1 MSFEVWLAFTL
12 ISAANIV
19 TPGPAI
25 LNTIRR
31 AAQLGFKRCLPTIAV
46 NAVGLFVAGFAC
58 AFGIAALVLASEW
71 LWFLFRCAGVLY
83 LVYLGLRLILV
94 RETLD
99 LAPSASARPSVSTTG
114 LFLEAFT
121 LAVSNPKAVLF
132 FVATFP
138 QVIQADLSVAPQ
150 ALVLVSTYSAISFA
164 SLTTYAALAELLRAR
179 LLTQSRY
186 RGFRVFSG
194 IVLLGFAGNLAKE
207 VW

>member
-1 MSFEVWLAFTL
+1 MSFEAWLAFAL

-31 AAQLGFKRCLPTIAV
+31 AAQLGFKQCLPTIAA
-46 NAVGLFVAGFAC
+46 NAVGLAVAGFAC
-58 AFGIAALVLASEW
+58 AFGVAAFVLASEW
-71 LWFLFRCAGVLY
+71 LWFLFRWAGVLY
-83 LVYLGLRLILV
+83 LAYLGLRLIFV

-99 LAPSASARPSVSTTG
+99 LGPSTSARPSVSTTA

-132 FVATFP
+132 FVAIFP
-138 QVIQADLSVAPQ
+138 QVIQPGLSAAPQ
-150 ALVLVSTYSAISFA
+150 AVVLVSTYSAISLA
-164 SLTTYAALAELLRAR
+164 SLTTYAALAGLLRAR

-186 RGFRVFSG
+186 RGFRVLSG
-194 IVLLGFAGNLAKE
+194 IVLLGFAGKLAKE
-207 VW
+207 VR